1 MLGVVDLHL
10 LLEFLHLR
18 SSARARARSG
28 SGARARAGASPGA
41 GAKARASPGPANAY
55 ADNAAN
61 APADTY
67 EVPGMWREAPPT
79 APIA

>member
-18 SSARARARSG
+18 SSAGARARSG
-28 SGARARAGASPGA
+28 SGAKAGAS
-41 GAKARASPGPANAY
+41 S
-55 ADNAAN
+55 AN
-61 APADTY
+61 APANAPTDTY
-67 EVPGMWREAPPT
+67 EVPGMWREAPAT